1 MGEPLPA
8 EVVRAALAIR
18 LNGLLR
24 ARSGVRP
31 LVAERVGQLLNAGI
45 VPVVPRTGSLGASGD
60 LAPSAHAFLVL
71 VGEGQAIDQD
81 GGYRSGADVLRDAH
95 VEPIELAPKEAL
107 ALVNGT
113 HFMAAIG
120 SLLTV
125 RCERLADTADGIAA
139 LSLEALRGE
148 PAAFDPA
155 VHALRPV
162 PGQARSAAIV
172 RALTDGSERL
182 GTRERDLQ
190 DAYSFRCIPQV
201 HGAAREALAFFRRLV
216 EIDLNAVTDNPI
228 VFDDP
233 ARVVSAGNFHGQ
245 TLALAFDTL
254 RLALADLASISERR
268 TFRLLSPSLN
278 FGLPAFLTPEAGSSS
293 GYMVVQ
299 YTAAALLSELRAL
312 AHPVSHDTVPTS
324 DNQGDHVSMGM
335 TGALLA
341 LESVSRLEA
350 VLAIEALC
358 AAQALELVP
367 GRPGTARPRCTGSS
381 ARESRRSRG
390 PPSRRRTSKPCVTW
404 CPPVTSP
411 PLSPATR
418 RLGRSGYGR
427 PRRPPAPRSRPRRAR
442 AHPARSTA
450 AIFDRSSSPAFAP
463 SSRTC
468 VHVAM
473 QPCATPSNASTA
485 SSARPAQLRV
495 PEAEIAAARE
505 RVAAASSRRSDG
517 ESRTSAPSTSA
528 CSRARRGVPR
538 SRPGSWSGR
547 RPGRSPP
554 PASSSRAVRAPFR
567 PCSCTSG
574 RPPSWPVSRT
584 SSSSFRPPPGTGSMS
599 TRLSLAVASELG
611 LTTVFRANG
620 PAGIAAAA
628 FGTETI
634 PKVAKIVGPGSPA
647 VTSAQVQLQA
657 YGCATAMLF
666 GPSESLVIADEA
678 ADPAILAADLLNE
691 AEHGDD
697 SVALLVT
704 ASETLVDAVAEEI
717 ERQLAALPQPR
728 AAYAS
733 AALSRTGGAMLV
745 RGSRRGMRVCE

>member
-1 MGEPLPA
+1 MPEPVCLTGRDLDPAAVWRIAVEGASVEVEAKALADVAANRAALEAAIARGDRIYGVTTGLGALVRERVSAEDAATMQRDVLRSHAAGVGEPLPA

-31 LVAERVGQLLNAGI
+31 LLAERVGQLLNAGI

-324 DNQGDHVSMGM
+324 DNQEDHVSMGM

-367 GRPGTARPRCTGSS
+367 GRPGAG
-381 ARESRRSRG
+381 AAEMHGLVRSR
-390 PPSRRRTSKPCVTW
+390 V
-404 CPPVTSP
+404 SP
-411 PLSPATR
+411 LEED
-418 RLGRSGYGR
+418 
-427 PRRPPAPRSRPRRAR
+427 RPPAPDIEAVR
-442 AHPARSTA
+442 
-450 AIFDRSSSPAFAP
+450 DL
-463 SSRTC
+463 
-468 VHVAM
+468 V
-473 QPCATPSNASTA
+473 
-485 SSARPAQLRV
+485 SAGDL
-495 PEAEIAAARE
+495 AAA
-505 RVAAASSRRSDG
+505 VARY
-517 ESRTSAPSTSA
+517 
-528 CSRARRGVPR
+528 
-538 SRPGSWSGR
+538 
-547 RPGRSPP
+547 
-554 PASSSRAVRAPFR
+554 
-567 PCSCTSG
+567 
-574 RPPSWPVSRT
+574 
-584 SSSSFRPPPGTGSMS
+584 
-599 TRLSLAVASELG
+599 
-611 LTTVFRANG
+611 
-620 PAGIAAAA
+620 AG
-628 FGTETI
+628 
-634 PKVAKIVGPGSPA
+634 
-647 VTSAQVQLQA
+647 
-657 YGCATAMLF
+657 
-666 GPSESLVIADEA
+666 D
-678 ADPAILAADLLNE
+678 
-691 AEHGDD
+691 
-697 SVALLVT
+697 
-704 ASETLVDAVAEEI
+704 
-717 ERQLAALPQPR
+717 
-728 AAYAS
+728 
-733 AALSRTGGAMLV
+733 
-745 RGSRRGMRVCE
+745 